1 MEGRKDMEE
10 QTEQLWRVV
19 DISQVVESR
28 HLQCDVM
35 RASYGNCEQRYKT
48 PWRMTLEL

>member
-1 MEGRKDMEE
+1 MEE

-28 HLQCDVM
+28 HLQCDVIICNE
-35 RASYGNCEQRYKT
+35 GKL
-48 PWRMTLEL
+48 W